1 MIWYDEALREIEE
14 PRSALPALK
23 IKDKPVGMEQVFHE
37 ENLPTGRR
45 KPSNPIKPIFP
56 NKYTK

>member
-1 MIWYDEALREIEE
+1 MIWYEEALREIEE

-23 IKDKPVGMEQVFHE
+23 IKDKPVGMKQVFHE

-45 KPSNPIKPIFP
+45 KDKLMGMFLE
-56 NKYTK
+56 KYE

>member
-45 KPSNPIKPIFP
+45 KDKLMGMFLE
-56 NKYTK
+56 KYE